1 MSESNR
7 TRSQAELQAEY
18 KLVQAAQ
25 KNSRRFGVLY
35 ERYYEQIFLFV
46 YKRVDDQELSA
57 DLCSQVFLKAMLNLK
72 KYRFQGV
79 PFSAWLY
86 RIAVN
91 EVNQFFRQ
99 NKHRRT
105 VSLESTQLAAFMEE
119 VEEQK
124 GEGDM
129 QRMVEAIRSLS
140 DEEVQFIEMR
150 YFEKIPFKEV
160 AAIYNITENNAKVRM
175 YRLLAKLRKRMQ
187 TSAIEA

>member
-1 MSESNR
+1 M
-7 TRSQAELQAEY
+7 
-18 KLVQAAQ
+18 QAAQ
-25 KNSRRFGVLY
+25 KNSKRFGVLY
-35 ERYYEQIFLFV
+35 ERYYEQIFLFI

-99 NKHRRT
+99 NKHFRSI
-105 VSLESTQLAAFMEE
+105 SLESSQLAAFMEE
-119 VEEQK
+119 VEEVK

-129 QRMVEAIRSLS
+129 QRMVEVLRTLS

-150 YFEKIPFKEV
+150 YFERIPFKEV

-187 TSAIEA
+187 QSTVEA

>member
-1 MSESNR
+1 
-7 TRSQAELQAEY
+7 
-18 KLVQAAQ
+18 
-25 KNSRRFGVLY
+25 
-35 ERYYEQIFLFV
+35 I
-46 YKRVDDQELSA
+46 
-57 DLCSQVFLKAMLNLK
+57 K

-99 NKHRRT
+99 NKHYRCI
-105 VSLESTQLAAFMEE
+105 SLESTQLAAFMDE
-119 VEEQK
+119 VEEVK

-129 QRMVEAIRSLS
+129 QRLVEVLRTLS

-150 YFEKIPFKEV
+150 YFERIPFKEV

-187 TSAIEA
+187 QSTVEA